1 MCRACRGWKIWV
13 LHAPGGIVERQENP
27 IRPDAFGHNNS
38 FILGETATRYPRR
51 QLRPGALAAHEKFR
65 LVLLCSQPDTV
76 HGFLLRRTQT
86 STPLI
91 QGSFRSFSPGRDMT
105 PAMAD
110 CRYRAPPPPQLHGNL
125 MTILNACTV
134 YPFFSLLSKTFSCA
148 PAVPGKNPS

>member
-1 MCRACRGWKIWV
+1 MQRACRGWKIWV

-76 HGFLLRRTQT
+76 HGLSLRKTQ
-86 STPLI
+86 S
-91 QGSFRSFSPGRDMT
+91 SD
-105 PAMAD
+105 A
-110 CRYRAPPPPQLHGNL
+110 
-125 MTILNACTV
+125 
-134 YPFFSLLSKTFSCA
+134 
-148 PAVPGKNPS
+148 